1 MFDAFFYL
9 LRQYGLDVSTT
20 EWLTVQQALSLGLH
34 GSSLTGF
41 YDLCRAI
48 LCKSESE
55 YDKFDQAFEEYFYA
69 VFYTATGRLRDDLP
83 EDVLAML
90 QRPNRPDPLQYTHT
104 LEEEAQLAALRRRAM
119 EEQEGTPIYEDSQA
133 QLEGEVF
140 DGSHNIRPDDLP
152 QGNPEIIQ
160 VVRKPRRKPGHA
172 LPLWNFKDFREDNV
186 LNIRQFQMAFRR
198 LCLYSDQFGPEVE
211 LDIQRT
217 VHDTCQKGG
226 LLQIRQKKPRRNAIK
241 VLMFIDCGGT
251 MTPYHALC
259 SRLFQ
264 AVSRSNRFKDLK
276 IYYFHN
282 CIDEYLYTNPT
293 LRLKYEVSTK
303 KVLREC
309 DKDYK
314 VIFVGDATMDVNEL
328 LYPPA
333 EVTRNNQ
340 GFSGQDWLNYI
351 LKRYRSTVWLTP
363 VLRKKGSCM
372 GTWGAAYDIITDLF
386 QMYPLTVKGLED
398 AMEQLM
404 VQKYKEHS
412 TITRL

>member
-1 MFDAFFYL
+1 MFDEFFYL

-55 YDKFDQAFEEYFYA
+55 YDKFDQAFEKYFYD

-119 EEQEGTPIYEDSQA
+119 EEQEGTPIYEDSQE

-140 DGSHNIRPDDLP
+140 DGSHDIRPDDLP
-152 QGNPEIIQ
+152 QANPDIIQ

-404 VQKYKEHS
+404 VQK
-412 TITRL
+412 

>member
-34 GSSLTGF
+34 GSSLSGF

-55 YDKFDQAFEEYFYA
+55 YDKFDQAFEEYFYD

-104 LEEEAQLAALRRRAM
+104 LEEEALLAALRRRAM

-217 VHDTCQKGG
+217 IHDTCQKGG

-282 CIDEYLYTNPT
+282 CIDEYLYTSPT

-328 LYPPA
+328 IYPPA

-404 VQKYKEHS
+404 VQK
-412 TITRL
+412 

>member
-198 LCLYSDQFGPEVE
+198 LCLYSDQFGPKVE

-398 AMEQLM
+398 AMERLM
-404 VQKYKEHS
+404 VQK
-412 TITRL
+412 

>member
-1 MFDAFFYL
+1 MFDEFFYL

-55 YDKFDQAFEEYFYA
+55 YDKFDQAFEEYFYD

-83 EDVLAML
+83 EDVLALL

-119 EEQEGTPIYEDSQA
+119 EEQEGTPLYEDSQA

-186 LNIRQFQMAFRR
+186 LNIRQFQMVFRR

-309 DKDYK
+309 DKNYK

-404 VQKYKEHS
+404 VQK
-412 TITRL
+412 

>member
-1 MFDAFFYL
+1 MFDEFFYL

-34 GSSLTGF
+34 RSSLTGF

-55 YDKFDQAFEEYFYA
+55 YDKFDQAFEEYFYD

-140 DGSHNIRPDDLP
+140 DGSHNIRPDDLR
-152 QGNPEIIQ
+152 QANPDVIQ

-217 VHDTCQKGG
+217 IHDTCQKGG

-241 VLMFIDCGGT
+241 VLMFIDSGGT
-251 MTPYHALC
+251 MTPYHDLC

-293 LRLKYEVSTK
+293 LRLKYEVSTQ

-328 LYPPA
+328 IYPPA

-363 VLRKKGSCM
+363 ILRKKGTCM

-404 VQKYKEHS
+404 VQ
-412 TITRL
+412 R

>member
-34 GSSLTGF
+34 RSSLTGF

-55 YDKFDQAFEEYFYA
+55 YDKFDQAFEEYFYD

-140 DGSHNIRPDDLP
+140 DGSHDIRPDDLP
-152 QGNPEIIQ
+152 QANPDVIQ

-186 LNIRQFQMAFRR
+186 LNIRQFQRAFRR

-217 VHDTCQKGG
+217 IHDTCQKGG

-241 VLMFIDCGGT
+241 VLMFIDSGGT
-251 MTPYHALC
+251 MTPYHDLC

-293 LRLKYEVSTK
+293 LRLKYEVSTQ

-328 LYPPA
+328 IYPPA

-340 GFSGQDWLNYI
+340 GFSGQDWLRAI
-351 LKRYRSTVWLTP
+351 LQQCPYAVWLTP
-363 VLRKKGSCM
+363 ILRKKGTCM

-404 VQKYKEHS
+404 VQ
-412 TITRL
+412 R

>member
-34 GSSLTGF
+34 RSSLTGF

-55 YDKFDQAFEEYFYA
+55 YDKFDQAFEEYFYD

-404 VQKYKEHS
+404 VQK
-412 TITRL
+412 

>member
-90 QRPNRPDPLQYTHT
+90 QRPNRTDPLQYTHT

-328 LYPPA
+328 IYPPA

-404 VQKYKEHS
+404 VQK
-412 TITRL
+412 

>member
-1 MFDAFFYL
+1 MFDEFFYL

-34 GSSLTGF
+34 RSSLTGF
-41 YDLCRAI
+41 YDLCRAV

-55 YDKFDQAFEEYFYA
+55 YDKFDQAFEEYFYDI
-69 VFYTATGRLRDDLP
+69 FYTATGRLRDDLP
-83 EDVLAML
+83 EDVLEML

-140 DGSHNIRPDDLP
+140 DGSHDIRPDDLP
-152 QGNPEIIQ
+152 QANPDVIQ

-198 LCLYSDQFGPEVE
+198 LCLYSDQFGPEME

-217 VHDTCQKGG
+217 IHDTCQKGG

-241 VLMFIDCGGT
+241 VLMFIDSGGT
-251 MTPYHALC
+251 MTPYHDLC

-264 AVSRSNRFKDLK
+264 AVSRSNRFRDLK

-293 LRLKYEVSTK
+293 LRLKYEVSTQ

-328 LYPPA
+328 IYPPA

-372 GTWGAAYDIITDLF
+372 GTWGAAYDIIADLF

-404 VQKYKEHS
+404 VQ
-412 TITRL
+412 R

>member
-55 YDKFDQAFEEYFYA
+55 YDKFDQAFEEYFYD

-198 LCLYSDQFGPEVE
+198 LCLYSDQFGPKVE

-372 GTWGAAYDIITDLF
+372 GTWGAAYDSITDLF

-398 AMEQLM
+398 AMERLM
-404 VQKYKEHS
+404 VQK
-412 TITRL
+412 

>member
-340 GFSGQDWLNYI
+340 GFSGQDWLSYI

-404 VQKYKEHS
+404 VQK
-412 TITRL
+412 

>member
-1 MFDAFFYL
+1 MFDEFFYL
-9 LRQYGLDVSTT
+9 LRQYGMDVSTT

-34 GSSLTGF
+34 RSSLTGF

-55 YDKFDQAFEEYFYA
+55 YDKFDQAFEEFFYD

-140 DGSHNIRPDDLP
+140 DGSHDIRPDDLP
-152 QGNPEIIQ
+152 QANPDVIQ

-217 VHDTCQKGG
+217 IHDTCQKGG

-241 VLMFIDCGGT
+241 VLMFIDSGGT
-251 MTPYHALC
+251 MTPYHDLC

-293 LRLKYEVSTK
+293 LRLKYEVSTQ

-328 LYPPA
+328 IYPPA

-363 VLRKKGSCM
+363 ILRKKGTCM

-404 VQKYKEHS
+404 VQ
-412 TITRL
+412 R

>member
-1 MFDAFFYL
+1 MFDEFFYL

-34 GSSLTGF
+34 RSSLTGF

-55 YDKFDQAFEEYFYA
+55 YDKFDQAFEEFFYD

-90 QRPNRPDPLQYTHT
+90 QRPNRRDPLQYTHT

-140 DGSHNIRPDDLP
+140 DGSHDIRPDDLP
-152 QGNPEIIQ
+152 QANPDVIQ

-217 VHDTCQKGG
+217 IHDTCQKGG

-241 VLMFIDCGGT
+241 VLMFIDSGGT
-251 MTPYHALC
+251 MTPYHDLC

-293 LRLKYEVSTK
+293 LRLKYEVSTQ

-328 LYPPA
+328 IYPPA

-363 VLRKKGSCM
+363 ILRKKGTCM

-404 VQKYKEHS
+404 VQK
-412 TITRL
+412 

>member
-1 MFDAFFYL
+1 MFDEFFYL

-34 GSSLTGF
+34 RSSLTGF

-55 YDKFDQAFEEYFYA
+55 YDKFDQAFEEFFYD

-140 DGSHNIRPDDLP
+140 DGSHDIRPDDLP
-152 QGNPEIIQ
+152 QGNPDVIQ

-217 VHDTCQKGG
+217 IHDTCQKGG

-241 VLMFIDCGGT
+241 VLMFIDSGGT
-251 MTPYHALC
+251 MTPYHDLC

-293 LRLKYEVSTK
+293 LRLKYEVSTQ

-328 LYPPA
+328 IYPPG

-363 VLRKKGSCM
+363 ILRKKGTCM

-404 VQKYKEHS
+404 VQK
-412 TITRL
+412 

>member
-303 KVLREC
+303 QVLREC

-404 VQKYKEHS
+404 VQK
-412 TITRL
+412 

>member
-1 MFDAFFYL
+1 MFDEFFYL

-34 GSSLTGF
+34 RSSLTGF

-55 YDKFDQAFEEYFYA
+55 YDKFDQAFEEYFYD

-140 DGSHNIRPDDLP
+140 DGSHDIRPDDLP
-152 QGNPEIIQ
+152 QANPDVIQ

-217 VHDTCQKGG
+217 IHDTCQKGG

-241 VLMFIDCGGT
+241 VLMFIDSGGT
-251 MTPYHALC
+251 MTPYHDLC

-293 LRLKYEVSTK
+293 LRLKYEVSTQ

-328 LYPPA
+328 IYPPA

-363 VLRKKGSCM
+363 ILRKKGTCM

-404 VQKYKEHS
+404 VQ
-412 TITRL
+412 R

>member
-1 MFDAFFYL
+1 MFDEFFYL

-55 YDKFDQAFEEYFYA
+55 YDKFDQAFEKYFYD

-119 EEQEGTPIYEDSQA
+119 EEQEGTPIYEDSQE

-328 LYPPA
+328 IYPPA

-404 VQKYKEHS
+404 VQK
-412 TITRL
+412 

>member
-34 GSSLTGF
+34 SSSLTGF

-303 KVLREC
+303 KVLLEC

-404 VQKYKEHS
+404 VQK
-412 TITRL
+412 

>member
-1 MFDAFFYL
+1 MFDDFFYL

-34 GSSLTGF
+34 SSSLTGF

-55 YDKFDQAFEEYFYA
+55 YDKFDQAFEEYFYD

-90 QRPNRPDPLQYTHT
+90 QRPNRSDPLQYTHT
-104 LEEEAQLAALRRRAM
+104 LEEEALLAALRRRAM

-198 LCLYSDQFGPEVE
+198 LCLYSDQFGSEVE

-328 LYPPA
+328 IYPPA

-404 VQKYKEHS
+404 VQK
-412 TITRL
+412 

>member
-55 YDKFDQAFEEYFYA
+55 YDKFDQAFEEYFYD

-133 QLEGEVF
+133 QLEGEAF

-152 QGNPEIIQ
+152 QRNPEIIQ

-303 KVLREC
+303 QVLREC

-404 VQKYKEHS
+404 VQK
-412 TITRL
+412 

>member
-282 CIDEYLYTNPT
+282 CIEEYLYTNPT

-404 VQKYKEHS
+404 VQK
-412 TITRL
+412 

>member
-1 MFDAFFYL
+1 MFDEFFYL
-9 LRQYGLDVSTT
+9 LRQYGLDISTT

-34 GSSLTGF
+34 RSSLTGF

-55 YDKFDQAFEEYFYA
+55 YDKFDQAFEEYFYD

-83 EDVLAML
+83 DDVLAML

-140 DGSHNIRPDDLP
+140 DGSHDIRPDDLP
-152 QGNPEIIQ
+152 QANPDVIQ

-217 VHDTCQKGG
+217 IHDTCQKGG

-241 VLMFIDCGGT
+241 VLMFIDSGGT
-251 MTPYHALC
+251 MTPYHNLC

-293 LRLKYEVSTK
+293 LRLKYEVSTQ

-328 LYPPA
+328 IYPPA

-363 VLRKKGSCM
+363 ILRKKGTCM

-404 VQKYKEHS
+404 VQK
-412 TITRL
+412 

>member
-55 YDKFDQAFEEYFYA
+55 YDKFDQAFEEYFYD

-186 LNIRQFQMAFRR
+186 LNIRRFQMAFRR

-404 VQKYKEHS
+404 VQK
-412 TITRL
+412 

>member
-1 MFDAFFYL
+1 MFDEFFYL
-9 LRQYGLDVSTT
+9 LRQYGLDISTT

-34 GSSLTGF
+34 RSSLTGF

-55 YDKFDQAFEEYFYA
+55 YDKFDQAFEEYFYD

-90 QRPNRPDPLQYTHT
+90 QRPDRPDPLQYTHT

-140 DGSHNIRPDDLP
+140 DGSHDIRPDDLP
-152 QGNPEIIQ
+152 QANPDVIQ

-217 VHDTCQKGG
+217 IHDTCQKGG

-241 VLMFIDCGGT
+241 VLMFIDSGGT
-251 MTPYHALC
+251 MTPYHDLC

-293 LRLKYEVSTK
+293 LRLKYEVSTQ

-328 LYPPA
+328 IYPPA

-363 VLRKKGSCM
+363 ILRKKGTCM

-404 VQKYKEHS
+404 VQ
-412 TITRL
+412 R

>member
-1 MFDAFFYL
+1 MFDEFFYL

-34 GSSLTGF
+34 RSSLTGF

-55 YDKFDQAFEEYFYA
+55 YDKFDQAFEEFFYN

-140 DGSHNIRPDDLP
+140 DGSHDIRPDDLP
-152 QGNPEIIQ
+152 QANPDVIQ

-217 VHDTCQKGG
+217 IHDTCQKGG

-241 VLMFIDCGGT
+241 VLMFIDSGGT
-251 MTPYHALC
+251 MTPYHDLC

-293 LRLKYEVSTK
+293 LRLKYEVSTQ

-328 LYPPA
+328 IYPPA

-363 VLRKKGSCM
+363 ILRKKGTCM

-404 VQKYKEHS
+404 VQK
-412 TITRL
+412 

>member
-55 YDKFDQAFEEYFYA
+55 YDKFDQAFEEYFYD

-217 VHDTCQKGG
+217 VHNTCQKGG

-404 VQKYKEHS
+404 VQK
-412 TITRL
+412 

>member
-83 EDVLAML
+83 ENVLAML

-404 VQKYKEHS
+404 VQK
-412 TITRL
+412 

>member
-1 MFDAFFYL
+1 MFDEFFYL

-34 GSSLTGF
+34 RSSLTGF

-55 YDKFDQAFEEYFYA
+55 YDKFDQAFEEYFYD

-90 QRPNRPDPLQYTHT
+90 QRPDRPDPLQYTHT

-152 QGNPEIIQ
+152 QANPDVIQ

-217 VHDTCQKGG
+217 IHDTCQKGG

-241 VLMFIDCGGT
+241 VLMFIDSGGT
-251 MTPYHALC
+251 MTPYHDLC

-293 LRLKYEVSTK
+293 LRLKYEVSTQ

-328 LYPPA
+328 IYPPA

-363 VLRKKGSCM
+363 ILRKKGTCM

-404 VQKYKEHS
+404 VQK
-412 TITRL
+412 

>member
-1 MFDAFFYL
+1 MFDEFFYL
-9 LRQYGLDVSTT
+9 LRQYGLDISTT

-34 GSSLTGF
+34 RSSLTGF

-55 YDKFDQAFEEYFYA
+55 YDKFDQAFEEYFYD

-140 DGSHNIRPDDLP
+140 DGSHDIRPDDLP
-152 QGNPEIIQ
+152 QANPDVIQ

-217 VHDTCQKGG
+217 IHDTCQKGG

-241 VLMFIDCGGT
+241 VLMFIDSGGT
-251 MTPYHALC
+251 MTPYHDLC

-293 LRLKYEVSTK
+293 LRLKYEVSTQ

-328 LYPPA
+328 IYPPA

-363 VLRKKGSCM
+363 ILRKKGTCM

-404 VQKYKEHS
+404 VQK
-412 TITRL
+412 

>member
-1 MFDAFFYL
+1 MFDEFFYL

-34 GSSLTGF
+34 RSSLTGF

-55 YDKFDQAFEEYFYA
+55 YDKFDQAFEEYFYD

-104 LEEEAQLAALRRRAM
+104 LEEEAQLATLRRRAM

-140 DGSHNIRPDDLP
+140 DGSHDIRPDDLP
-152 QGNPEIIQ
+152 QANPDVIQ

-217 VHDTCQKGG
+217 IHDTCQKGG
-226 LLQIRQKKPRRNAIK
+226 LLQIRQKKPRRNAIN
-241 VLMFIDCGGT
+241 VLMFIDSGGT
-251 MTPYHALC
+251 MTPYHDLC

-293 LRLKYEVSTK
+293 LRLKYEVSTQ

-328 LYPPA
+328 IYPPA

-363 VLRKKGSCM
+363 ILRKKGTCM

-404 VQKYKEHS
+404 VQK
-412 TITRL
+412 

>member
-351 LKRYRSTVWLTP
+351 LKRYHSTVWLTP

-404 VQKYKEHS
+404 VQK
-412 TITRL
+412 

>member
-9 LRQYGLDVSTT
+9 LQQYGLDVSTT

-55 YDKFDQAFEEYFYA
+55 YDKFDQAFEEYFYD

-198 LCLYSDQFGPEVE
+198 LCLYSDQFGPKVE

-398 AMEQLM
+398 AMERLM
-404 VQKYKEHS
+404 VQK
-412 TITRL
+412 

>member
-1 MFDAFFYL
+1 MFDEFFYL

-55 YDKFDQAFEEYFYA
+55 YDKFDQAFEEYFYD

-83 EDVLAML
+83 EDVLALL

-328 LYPPA
+328 IYPPV

-398 AMEQLM
+398 AMEHLM
-404 VQKYKEHS
+404 VQK
-412 TITRL
+412 

>member
-1 MFDAFFYL
+1 MFDEFFYL

-34 GSSLTGF
+34 RSSLTGF

-55 YDKFDQAFEEYFYA
+55 YDKFDQAFEEFFYD

-104 LEEEAQLAALRRRAM
+104 LEAEAHLLVLRRRAM

-140 DGSHNIRPDDLP
+140 DGSHDIRPDDLP
-152 QGNPEIIQ
+152 QGNPDVIQ

-217 VHDTCQKGG
+217 IHDTCQKGG

-241 VLMFIDCGGT
+241 VLMFIDSGGT
-251 MTPYHALC
+251 MTPYHDLC

-293 LRLKYEVSTK
+293 LRLKYEVSTQ

-328 LYPPA
+328 IYPPA

-363 VLRKKGSCM
+363 ILRKKGTCM

-404 VQKYKEHS
+404 VQK
-412 TITRL
+412 

>member
-90 QRPNRPDPLQYTHT
+90 QRPNRSDPLQYTHT
-104 LEEEAQLAALRRRAM
+104 LEEEALLAALRRRAM

-404 VQKYKEHS
+404 VQK
-412 TITRL
+412 

>member
-1 MFDAFFYL
+1 MFDEFFYL

-20 EWLTVQQALSLGLH
+20 EWLTVRQALSLGLH
-34 GSSLTGF
+34 RSSLTGF

-55 YDKFDQAFEEYFYA
+55 YDKFDQAFEEYFYD

-140 DGSHNIRPDDLP
+140 DGSHDIRPDDLP
-152 QGNPEIIQ
+152 QANPDVIQ

-217 VHDTCQKGG
+217 IHDTCQKGG

-241 VLMFIDCGGT
+241 VLMFIDSGGT
-251 MTPYHALC
+251 MTPYHDLC

-293 LRLKYEVSTK
+293 LRLKYEVSTQ

-328 LYPPA
+328 IYPPA

-363 VLRKKGSCM
+363 ILRKKGTCM

-404 VQKYKEHS
+404 VQK
-412 TITRL
+412 